1 LLPSKNQSTR
11 RYTRGAALIPAAKH
25 SRNAEI
31 HEPATPSFARIP
43 VIHLSPLD
51 FHMNQ
56 PVPPSCIIDSSSSL
70 TARSGG
76 RILVDA
82 LRVHGVD
89 RVFCV
94 PGESYLDVL
103 DALHDYPEIEVVVA
117 KHEGAA
123 ANMAEADGKL
133 TGRPGICFVTRGPG
147 ATHASIGAHIAF
159 QDSTPMILFI
169 GQVAREH
176 RGREA
181 FQEVDYQTMFAPLAK
196 WVAEIDDPARI
207 PEFMA
212 RAFQCATS
220 GRPGP
225 VVLSLPEDVLGA
237 MCSVQDTETYRPVAA
252 APAPADAAA
261 LNAEL
266 SRAKQPL
273 VIVGGANW
281 SEQACADFAKF
292 VESWNLPVACAFRRQ
307 DLFDNRL
314 PQYVGHLSLG
324 VNPKLAERVK
334 QADLIIAVG
343 TRLGDIATNGYTT
356 LVPPRLKQRLVHMHA
371 DAAELGRVY
380 QPDLAVH
387 TGVNNGAAMLKA
399 LQAPASVTWAGWTA
413 AARQDHLGF
422 AAIPQRHPQQQG
434 VDMSQVMAHL
444 DRVLPDD
451 AILSNGAGNYTV
463 WVHRFYR
470 YRQSRT
476 ELAPTCGAMGYGLP
490 AALAAKMR
498 HRERTVVCFAGD
510 GCFLMY
516 PQELATA
523 MQYDAPVI
531 VIVVNNGMY
540 GTIRMHQE
548 KRFPGRVSATALQT
562 PDFVTLARSFG
573 AHAECVET
581 TEGFGEAFARA
592 QAAGRP
598 ALLEL
603 RVDPLQITPQA
614 RLSENAG

>member
-1 LLPSKNQSTR
+1 
-11 RYTRGAALIPAAKH
+11 
-25 SRNAEI
+25 
-31 HEPATPSFARIP
+31 
-43 VIHLSPLD
+43 
-51 FHMNQ
+51 MNQ
-56 PVPPSCIIDSSSSL
+56 PAPHPTLISS
-70 TARSGG
+70 TKARSGG
-76 RILVDA
+76 RVLVDA
-82 LRVHGVD
+82 LRIHGVD

-103 DALHDYPEIEVVVA
+103 DALYDTPEIEVIVS

-181 FQEVDYQTMFAPLAK
+181 FQEVDYETMFAPMAK
-196 WVAEIDDPARI
+196 WVAEIADPARI
-207 PEFMA
+207 PEYLA
-212 RAFQCATS
+212 RAFQIASS

-225 VVLSLPEDVLGA
+225 VVLSLPEDVLDA
-237 MCSVQDTETYRPVAA
+237 TCSVDDTRPYRAVESAA
-252 APAPADAAA
+252 TKTDADALA
-261 LNAEL
+261 AEL
-266 SRAKQPL
+266 AQAQWPL

-281 SEQACADFAKF
+281 SEQACADFARF
-292 VESWNLPVACAFRRQ
+292 AESWNLPVACAFRRQ
-307 DLFDNRL
+307 DLFDNRR
-314 PQYVGHLSLG
+314 PHYIGHLSLG
-324 VNPKLAERVK
+324 VNPKLAERLK

-343 TRLGDIATNGYTT
+343 TRLGDITTNGYTT
-356 LVPPRLKQRLVHMHA
+356 LVPPRISQRLVHMHA
-371 DAAELGRVY
+371 DATELGRVY
-380 QPDLAVH
+380 QPDLAIH
-387 TGVNNGAAMLKA
+387 TGVNNGAALLRG
-399 LQAPASVTWAGWTA
+399 LQAPPAVPWSEWTA
-413 AARQDHLGF
+413 AARADHVGF
-422 AAIPQRHPQQQG
+422 AAIPARHPQHRG
-434 VDMSQVMAHL
+434 VDMVQVMAHL
-444 DRVLPDD
+444 NQTLPDD
-451 AILSNGAGNYTV
+451 AILTNGAGNYTV
-463 WVHRFYR
+463 WLHRFYQ

-476 ELAPTCGAMGYGLP
+476 ELAPTCGAMGYGMP

-498 HRERTVVCFAGD
+498 HPDRTVVCFAGD

-548 KRFPGRVSATALQT
+548 KRFPGRISATELQT

-573 AHAECVET
+573 AHAELVET
-581 TEGFGEAFARA
+581 TEAFAAAFARA
-592 QAAGRP
+592 QASGKP

-614 RLSENAG
+614 RLAS